1 MAYGVNAPFGLRP
14 LSSISGGSWTEKVN
28 EYYIYADSTGQ
39 TTYGISIFTGDLV
52 VLSASLATVNTIQLY
67 LPTYTQNNAGAGANT
82 FAQTTP
88 VLGVFMG
95 CEYTSVV
102 NGTNNL
108 IKSAFWPAA
117 TQVVPGSVIKA
128 YVLDD
133 PDVVFDIQISTPINA
148 TAGGIFP
155 GGLVPGVSTAP
166 IFPFSGGGTVAQT
179 AGIGSNY
186 SIMGGGGVNF
196 NTIASPYGGNYTNN
210 PTSTMTPVA
219 NTNAITVFGTNPY
232 GGSTLTGQSGAYL
245 CVNTAGV
252 NATNTFT
259 GAGSFNV
266 ANDYDNTVQTL
277 PLKVIGYTRHPQ
289 NVAAPGLTL
298 QTTPFL
304 NVSVVINNHVYRNGT
319 VGQTFG
325 A

>member
-28 EYYIYADSTGQ
+28 EYYIFASTDGL
-39 TTYGISIFTGDLV
+39 TTYGTSIFTGDLV

-67 LPTYTQNNAGAGANT
+67 LPTYTQNNSGTANT

-95 CEYTSVV
+95 CEYLSNV
-102 NGTNNL
+102 NGVNNL

-148 TAGGIFP
+148 TGGNFS
-155 GGLVPGVSTAP
+155 GGLVPGSSAAP
-166 IFPFSGGGTVAQT
+166 IFPFSGGTTAAQT
-179 AGIGSNY
+179 SGIGSNY

-196 NTIASPYGGNYTNN
+196 NTIASPYGGNHRNN
-210 PTSTMTPVA
+210 PTSTMTAVA
-219 NTNAITVFGTNPY
+219 NGSPITSFGTNPY
-232 GGSTLTGQSGAYL
+232 GGSNLTGQSGAYL
-245 CVNTAGV
+245 CVNTAGL
-252 NATNTFT
+252 NATDTFT
-259 GAGSFNV
+259 GNGAFNV
-266 ANDYDNTVQTL
+266 GNDYNNTVQTL

-319 VGQTFG
+319 SGQTFS
-325 A
+325 